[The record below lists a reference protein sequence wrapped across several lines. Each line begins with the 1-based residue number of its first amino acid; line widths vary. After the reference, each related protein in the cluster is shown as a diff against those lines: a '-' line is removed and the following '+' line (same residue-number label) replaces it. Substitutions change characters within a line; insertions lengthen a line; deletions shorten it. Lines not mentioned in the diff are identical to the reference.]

1 MMLKTVTLQEANG
14 LLSLVRERFSHIHL
28 LIDRLHDLQS
38 QPSRRP
44 HKSLVFDVKDEL
56 IHLIMR
62 KDRNKKRAARTKK
75 MALIEKLIAEEI
87 HNLAKLGVVVRSL
100 FPPHVDFLS
109 FNKGRP
115 LYFCWHGGEDDIKHW
130 HLLDD
135 QSPWRQIILDD
146 HLGPTMVH

>member
-56 IHLIMR
+56 IHLVMR

-75 MALIEKLIAEEI
+75 MALIENLIAEEI
-87 HNLAKLGVVVRSL
+87 HNLAKLGVVVGACFRL
-100 FPPHVDFLS
+100 MWIFYLS
-109 FNKGRP
+109 TKVGPCIFVGMAAKMISSTGTFSMINHRGARP
-115 LYFCWHGGEDDIKHW
+115 F
-130 HLLDD
+130 
-135 QSPWRQIILDD
+135 SM
-146 HLGPTMVH
+146 TT